1 MDKTCKNFHS
11 MYGVKDME
19 AAVLVKS
26 LRRDIMVL
34 ESHKLILAEVIM
46 DLLSTASLS
55 DVKADTGLPEKRCE
69 EIMAIHQNLLDNTR

>member
-11 MYGVKDME
+11 TYGLANVE
-19 AAVLVKS
+19 AASLVKS
-26 LRRDIMVL
+26 LRKDIIWLEAQQVVL
-34 ESHKLILAEVIM
+34 TEVIT

-69 EIMAIHQNLLDNTR
+69 EIMAIHQNLLDNVK